1 MRNIRVKEY
10 FKNEATRCGPIAEI
24 ANVPQAGKL
33 GNNLLQLERHQRVR
47 GDVIS
52 LNYACSPASQVACV
66 VERYYI
72 ASHALVALELQ
83 KVVTKLPRLRHIRDF
98 RDGTAPRG
106 LILKIFLDTYIPHGL
121 YTQYGISIRG
131 RR

>member
-52 LNYACSPASQVACV
+52 LNYACN
-66 VERYYI
+66 
-72 ASHALVALELQ
+72 
-83 KVVTKLPRLRHIRDF
+83 LRSR
-98 RDGTAPRG
+98 TAPTEQNENPQ
-106 LILKIFLDTYIPHGL
+106 LNSVHLL
-121 YTQYGISIRG
+121 Q
-131 RR
+131 